1 VLGRSVFGR
10 SVLARPVLGQ
20 AGDSRA
26 AGHRT
31 EAGSADNSRAKAQPP
46 GAQPA
51 GTRAARR
58 RPAGAHS
65 ARRRALPPWLARIV
79 RLARPGRA
87 APPHHSVRGML
98 LTPWLSA
105 GVGIVVA
112 AGLALNMPHAA
123 LTYSPTYPAT
133 TCRQPACGEA
143 ASPHMPPGLTVTGP
157 GMKLRHARQ
166 ARAHQSAG
174 TAATTGR
181 PPAVTPPKG
190 PANPAHARRPAG
202 VQVRYRTLQQW
213 PDGFTALITITSRA
227 DLDHW
232 RLSFRYRGVRIDSVT
247 GATWAARR
255 DDDGGVAS
263 AVPWPW
269 GAPAGNEVKILVIAN
284 GTPGQPTHCKFDGA
298 RCSFTITA
306 DTTLLSPSPG

>member
-1 VLGRSVFGR
+1 
-10 SVLARPVLGQ
+10 
-20 AGDSRA
+20 
-26 AGHRT
+26 
-31 EAGSADNSRAKAQPP
+31 
-46 GAQPA
+46 
-51 GTRAARR
+51 
-58 RPAGAHS
+58 
-65 ARRRALPPWLARIV
+65 
-79 RLARPGRA
+79 
-87 APPHHSVRGML
+87 ML

-143 ASPHMPPGLTVTGP
+143 ASPHLPPGLTVTGP

-166 ARAHQSAG
+166 ARAHQPAG

-190 PANPAHARRPAG
+190 PATPAHARRPAG

-269 GAPAGNEVKILVIAN
+269 GAPTGNEVKILVIAN